1 MGNQLVKEYDVRGQ
15 VATGGPGGVWKV
27 YDAVKK
33 TTARN
38 VSVWVRRAQNGCV
51 LTRRRP
57 SKKKKKKNQIL
68 ERKNLEQLG
77 KGGKGSGISKRAQD
91 VIYEALKREVGLLI
105 KVRVEPRVERGT
117 GTTTDTSA
125 ASVAARGR
133 GATGRLA
140 QCPR

>member
-51 LTRRRP
+51 LTRRRV
-57 SKKKKKKNQIL
+57 SKKKKKKT
-68 ERKNLEQLG
+68 RSSSAKTW
-77 KGGKGSGISKRAQD
+77 SSSARA
-91 VIYEALKREVGLLI
+91 AKA
-105 KVRVEPRVERGT
+105 
-117 GTTTDTSA
+117 A
-125 ASVAARGR
+125 ASPSVHR
-133 GATGRLA
+133 T
-140 QCPR
+140 